1 MTGLPLCTHC
11 QDGPGIVQFPGI
23 PGLYCP
29 LCALQVKQQL
39 FASGGTVVWP
49 ELRPLAPPADP
60 GTTWPELVAAAL
72 KD

>member
-1 MTGLPLCTHC
+1 MTGLPSCTHC
-11 QDGPGIVQFPGI
+11 QNGPGIVQFPGV

-39 FASGGTVVWP
+39 FEPGADVVWS
-49 ELRPLAPPADP
+49 ELKPVAPADDP
-60 GTTWPELVAAAL
+60 GQTWPELVAAKL